1 MEMTNLYE
9 VLVDFSENIDKIR
22 QKYTYSFSDHD
33 ILSDLHK
40 INTKISEMGE
50 AYGKAVCDALNKLFY
65 SNNKPTT
72 IETVYFRSL
81 IYNILKGNI
90 TVLMSNILIETNM
103 VIRIDVDKYCEMLVY
118 DTTEE
123 DEEIEINSTKNEDE

>member
-1 MEMTNLYE
+1 
-9 VLVDFSENIDKIR
+9 
-22 QKYTYSFSDHD
+22 
-33 ILSDLHK
+33 
-40 INTKISEMGE
+40 MGE
-50 AYGKAVCDALNKLFY
+50 AYGKAVCDALNKLLY

-118 DTTEE
+118 DTAEE
-123 DEEIEINSTKNEDE
+123 DEEIEIDNTKNEDE